1 MRNLSRRLAVMES
14 RPRPM
19 PNPLDLS
26 MLTDHELE
34 TLTSLPHDPTALTA
48 LIESPEFDW
57 MPLAR
62 IFDRLG
68 WSSLHRALSV

>member
-1 MRNLSRRLAVMES
+1 MRDLSRRVAVMES
-14 RPRPM
+14 RARPM
-19 PNPLDLS
+19 PSSLDLS
-26 MLTDHELE
+26 MLTGHELD

-62 IFDRLG
+62 IFDRLR
-68 WSSLHRALSV
+68 WSS

>member
-1 MRNLSRRLAVMES
+1 MNAALKARIAKMES
-14 RPRPM
+14 RARPM
-19 PNPLDLS
+19 PSSLDLS
-26 MLTDHELE
+26 MLTGHELD

-48 LIESPEFDW
+48 LIDSPEFDW

-68 WSSLHRALSV
+68 WST